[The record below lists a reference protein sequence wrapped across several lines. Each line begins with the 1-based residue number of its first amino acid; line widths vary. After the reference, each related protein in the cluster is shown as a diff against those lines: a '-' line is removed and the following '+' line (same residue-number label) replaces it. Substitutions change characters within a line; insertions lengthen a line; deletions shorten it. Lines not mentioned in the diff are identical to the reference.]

1 MYMHTNRIH
10 SIFILWRYPNPY
22 SMYLG
27 WVKKRRICCFWR
39 TGSAQFWAGHVFYA
53 ILPGV
58 FCWANFIASSSRR
71 PVGHPQMRFQHS
83 GFRNC
88 NLPRRGG
95 VSSMIYLLNRLTLS
109 LIVVLQKNASRVAN
123 RDLWSR
129 CAFFSNSTNH
139 GKSMYCKS

>member
-1 MYMHTNRIH
+1 MHTNRIH

-22 SMYLG
+22 YVFGMSKKTQNLLLLKNWQCSVLSWPCFLCHPSRGFLLG
-27 WVKKRRICCFWR
+27 KFHRE
-39 TGSAQFWAGHVFYA
+39 QF
-53 ILPGV
+53 PP
-58 FCWANFIASSSRR
+58 ASWSPPNAVST
-71 PVGHPQMRFQHS
+71 
-83 GFRNC
+83 FRCMNC